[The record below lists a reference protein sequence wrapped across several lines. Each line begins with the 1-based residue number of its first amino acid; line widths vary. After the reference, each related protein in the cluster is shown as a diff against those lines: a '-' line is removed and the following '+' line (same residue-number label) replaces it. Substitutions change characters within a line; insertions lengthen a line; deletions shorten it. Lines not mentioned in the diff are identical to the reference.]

1 MRLSRTLTFVALAAL
16 ITLSGADSFA
26 SAMTCQSIFQKTNQN
41 FKKVLRERRKN
52 MFLRDA
58 DDSAPIER
66 RIKILVSGLRKHA
79 VDSIDPADVRIDFAD
94 PSLVMPITYPN
105 GVTKYRINASGLRY
119 IEADQ
124 PNDFYRGGVFKVQ
137 RSRGFYAD
145 GTEMRGAY
153 HNEAWSWDVVT
164 YKNDKGQTIA
174 LGGTMAQPE
183 PGALPN
189 VANHNSSRSR
199 WYGTVEHVETSPGT
213 FEERI
218 IWQAP
223 VHDFNRTPHTD
234 WNYHGYGG
242 TLLTKWNAKSKL
254 HEPVKLQNGNHLLFY
269 ERVTEQKTRADGTK
283 LPHVTTMFSREMD
296 PSLTT
301 TVGKEYLATDIKS
314 KVTGKY
320 FKATKRGKA
329 DENDGYLAEG
339 GNVFVTQSGEYL
351 KTFSANDYVR
361 QYGIY
366 LDYLPKGSDP
376 RKTFKPV
383 VDDKGELIDFAAK
396 LNLREI
402 MHGTWVGRPQLE
414 RDPQGKLWMK
424 FHFVPI
430 ESIPKGAPVEGWP
443 TAEDFVKYGRI
454 TAMAPVKIV
463 TDSKGQPNL
472 ELDIDQPFKHL
483 YE

>member
-1 MRLSRTLTFVALAAL
+1 
-16 ITLSGADSFA
+16 
-26 SAMTCQSIFQKTNQN
+26 MTCQNVFQKTAKS
-41 FKKVLRERRKN
+41 FKQVLRERRTN
-52 MFLRDA
+52 MFSRDA
-58 DDSAPIER
+58 NESGPIER
-66 RIKILVSGLRKHA
+66 RIKVLVSGLRKHA
-79 VDSIDPADVRIDFAD
+79 VSTIDPADIRIDFAD

-119 IEADQ
+119 IEADR
-124 PNDFYRGGVFKVQ
+124 PDDFFRGGVFKVQ

-145 GTEMRGAY
+145 GTEMTGAY

-164 YKNDKGQTIA
+164 YKNDQGQMIA
-174 LGGTMAQPE
+174 LGGTMAQPA
-183 PGALPN
+183 PGVLPN
-189 VANHNSSRSR
+189 VAQHNSSRSR
-199 WYGTVEHVETSPGT
+199 WYGTVEHVETLPGVY
-213 FEERI
+213 EERI
-218 IWQAP
+218 YWQAP
-223 VHDFNRTPHTD
+223 VHDFNRAPHTD

-254 HEPVKLQNGNHLLFY
+254 HEPVKLANGNYLLFY
-269 ERVTEQKTRADGTK
+269 ERVTEQKTRQDGSK
-283 LPHVTTMFSREMD
+283 FPFVTTMFSREMD
-296 PSLTT
+296 PSLKT

-314 KVTGKY
+314 ETTGEY

-329 DENDGYLAEG
+329 DETDGYLAEG
-339 GNVFVTQSGEYL
+339 GNVFVTESGDYL
-351 KTFSANDYVR
+351 KAFSANDYVR

-383 VDDKGELIDFAAK
+383 VDEQGELIDFAAK

-402 MHGTWVGRPQLE
+402 MHGTWLGRPQLE
-414 RDPQGKLWMK
+414 RDQQGKLWMK

-430 ESIPKGAPVEGWP
+430 ESIPKGAPVQGWP
-443 TAEDFVKYGRI
+443 TAQDFVKYGRI

-472 ELDIDQPFKHL
+472 ELDVDQRFEQL
-483 YE
+483 YN

>member
-1 MRLSRTLTFVALAAL
+1 MRTYRNLTLLALAAVT
-16 ITLSGADSFA
+16 ILSANSSLA
-26 SAMTCQSIFQKTNQN
+26 SAITCESVFQKTQKQ
-41 FKKVLRERRKN
+41 FKKVLRERRTN
-52 MFLRDA
+52 MFSRDA
-58 DDSAPIER
+58 SETGPIER
-66 RIKILVSGLRKHA
+66 RIKVLVSGLRKHA

-124 PNDFYRGGVFKVQ
+124 PDSFFRGGVFKVQ

-145 GTEMRGAY
+145 GTEMKGAY

-164 YKNDKGQTIA
+164 YKNDQGQTIA
-174 LGGTMAQPE
+174 LGGTMAQPA
-183 PGALPN
+183 PNILPN
-189 VANHNSSRSR
+189 VARDNSSRSR
-199 WYGTVEHVETSPGT
+199 WYGTVEHVETSPGA

-218 IWQAP
+218 RWQAP

-242 TLLTKWNAKSKL
+242 TLLTKWNKVSKL
-254 HEPVKLQNGNHLLFY
+254 HEPVKLDNGNYLLFY
-269 ERVTEQKTRADGTK
+269 ERVTEQKARPDGTK
-283 LPHVTTMFSREMD
+283 FPFVTKMFSREMD

-301 TVGKEYLATDIKS
+301 TVGKEYLATEIKS
-314 KVTGKY
+314 KTTGDY
-320 FKATKRGKA
+320 FKATKRGQA
-329 DENDGYLAEG
+329 HEEDGYLVEG
-339 GNVFVTQSGEYL
+339 GNVFITPTGDYL
-351 KTFSANDYVR
+351 KAFSANDYVR
-361 QYGIY
+361 KYGIY

-383 VDDKGELIDFAAK
+383 VDENGELIDFASR

-402 MHGTWVGRPQLE
+402 MHGTWLGRPQLE
-414 RDPQGKLWMK
+414 RDQQGKMWMK

-443 TAEDFVKYGRI
+443 SAEDFVKYGRI
-454 TAMAPVKIV
+454 TAMAPVKIA
-463 TDSKGQPNL
+463 TDDKGQPNL
-472 ELDIDQPFKHL
+472 ELDIEQKFRYL